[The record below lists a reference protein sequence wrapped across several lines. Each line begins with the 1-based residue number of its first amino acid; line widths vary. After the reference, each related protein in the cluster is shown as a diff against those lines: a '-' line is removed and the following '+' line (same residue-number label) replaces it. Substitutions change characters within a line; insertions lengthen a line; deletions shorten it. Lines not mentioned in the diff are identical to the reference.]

1 MTDGQRHAKVPAEL
15 SRAGWQR
22 TAAHVATAGQ
32 VTGRGASVSAAL
44 DDLGGALAAMAG
56 RARTEPAFWWD
67 ADNQGLHVVVP
78 DAVTGDSVAY
88 MVMIADGTARLSVC
102 TTGMAGPPSEA
113 LATAVGLERVTTKR
127 TQAVSPSGEYDADG
141 KPIPL
146 SAFAGN
152 PGNGSRPLPGP
163 CTGHSPG

>member
-32 VTGRGASVSAAL
+32 VTGRGTSDAAAL
-44 DDLGGALAAMAG
+44 ADLGGALAAMAG
-56 RARTEPAFWWD
+56 RARVEPAFWWD

-78 DAVTGDSVAY
+78 DAVTGDSAAY
-88 MVMIADGTARLSVC
+88 MILIADGTARLSVC

-113 LATAVGLERVTTKR
+113 LATAVGLERVTHKR
-127 TQAVSPSGEYDADG
+127 TRALGE
-141 KPIPL
+141 
-146 SAFAGN
+146 
-152 PGNGSRPLPGP
+152 
-163 CTGHSPG
+163 

>member
-1 MTDGQRHAKVPAEL
+1 VSDATRYARVPAEL

-32 VTGRGASVSAAL
+32 VTGRGTSQAAAL
-44 DDLGGALAAMAG
+44 ADLGASLEAMAG

-88 MVMIADGTARLSVC
+88 MVMFDAGTVRLSTG
-102 TTGMAGPPSEA
+102 TTGMAGPPETA
-113 LATAVGLERVTTKR
+113 LAHAEGLERVTTRR
-127 TQAVSPSGEYDADG
+127 TQPSSPSGEHDEAG
-141 KPIPL
+141 RPIPR

-152 PGNGSRPLPGP
+152 PGHVGIIPG
-163 CTGHSPG
+163 TGG

>member
-1 MTDGQRHAKVPAEL
+1 MSDVQRHAKVPAEL

-32 VTGRGASVSAAL
+32 VTGRGTSVSAAL
-44 DDLGGALAAMAG
+44 DDLGRSLEAMAG

-88 MVMIADGTARLSVC
+88 MVMIADGTARLSKA
-102 TTGMAGPPSEA
+102 TTGMAGPPADA
-113 LATAVGLERVTTKR
+113 LATAVGLERVTTQAHASSQPVGRVWRRRQAHPAKR
-127 TQAVSPSGEYDADG
+127 VRGQ
-141 KPIPL
+141 
-146 SAFAGN
+146 
-152 PGNGSRPLPGP
+152 PGAR
-163 CTGHSPG
+163 GHHPRQ